1 MAVTTV
7 TIKPDTIVMIHG
19 LWMTPRSWKRWQE
32 RYEARGYTVHAPAW
46 LGPGSRWRSN
56 R

>member
-19 LWMTPRSWKRWQE
+19 LWMTPRSWERWQE
-32 RYEARGYTVHAPAW
+32 RYEAEGTRCTRLH
-46 LGPGSRWRSN
+46 GPGSRSRSN